1 MAAQEVA
8 VAEPM
13 EAPKSAGMDSTV
25 EAPME
30 WMKKT
35 PVPTLLKVDYTKGE
49 EVKPDQITMGKGAI
63 VDRDGDGIP
72 DDIDSDVDDYEYIP
86 AQRLRGCWLVCA
98 PMPCPFLFGP
108 VMMCPDGDHKLK
120 MYGLLWNAIPWCWA
134 AERLPGTNHI
144 GKTYKKGDG
153 KAKKLYWSFDNECI
167 NCFCSGDPTDGTVKV
182 GDCPMWSCKVCCLP
196 GGGPRWKHTDPDR
209 TV

>member
-1 MAAQEVA
+1 
-8 VAEPM
+8 
-13 EAPKSAGMDSTV
+13 
-25 EAPME
+25 ME

-86 AQRLRGCWLVCA
+86 AKRLRGCWLVCG
-98 PMPCPFLFGP
+98 L
-108 VMMCPDGDHKLK
+108 MCVL
-120 MYGLLWNAIPWCWA
+120 PWCWA
-134 AERLPGTNHI
+134 AERLPGTNNI

-196 GGGPRWKHTDPDR
+196 
-209 TV
+209 